1 MGKLILLLPSAFVF
15 AVALTA
21 QNTQVYPCSPGPGGG
36 SSFCEEIC
44 NACALDGFS
53 GSNDGYFQ
61 SIAPDFCGTLENA
74 QWLGFI
80 AGAPNVAITITA
92 SNCLDGHGM
101 QIALYDAC
109 DAPPL
114 DCGEGEVDGANLP
127 ITINA
132 NLVAGEQYFLL
143 IDGFAGD
150 LCNFSLDVSPP
161 TAVYSPP
168 IGDAN
173 AVQGPGE
180 LCPGATFT
188 FATPPVSGAGGYV
201 WDGPPGTLVNGDP
214 VPVTVPAP
222 EGVSVEVTVGDTGGQ
237 IGVQPVNGCNSGAAA
252 AANVVILGDEYRPVL
267 QLDSV
272 AGLSC
277 VSDLTALE
285 VGVHPTGDYQYDWS
299 TTDGHIA
306 SGADSPHPDVDS
318 VGTYSVT
325 VRNALNGCTS
335 VDSVRVGAPL
345 IPDGAALDVQHI
357 RCYGQ
362 KNGVIAIREVLGGT
376 EPFLTAL
383 NDNPLNAA
391 FQYEFLEPGDYLLT
405 IEGADGCRWDTLLQ
419 VAQPDELLLN
429 LGPDTTIH
437 LGQAIQLYHDDA
449 LNFPDRKAT
458 VLVTPDA
465 LQPMAC
471 DSCWYQAPASFRYA
485 VLVLDSSGCR
495 AADERVVTV
504 NKDRFVFFPNAF
516 QPDESGD
523 PNSVF
528 RIFGGEDVD
537 HVESLLV
544 FDNWGELVFES
555 YDFIPNDSAPGWD
568 GTVRGEKLS
577 PAVFLF
583 SAEVVFKDG
592 EKQVYRGD
600 VTLVR

>member
-1 MGKLILLLPSAFVF
+1 MGKLILLLPSAFTL

-21 QNTQVYPCSPGPGGG
+21 QNTQVYPCTPGPGGG
-36 SSFCEEIC
+36 SSFCNEIC
-44 NACALDGFS
+44 NSCALDGFS

-61 SIAPDFCGTLENA
+61 SIATDFCGTLENA

-101 QIALYDAC
+101 QIALYDDC
-109 DAPPL
+109 DHPPL
-114 DCGEGEVDGANLP
+114 DCGEGQVDGANLP

-132 NLVAGEQYFLL
+132 NLVPGQQYFLL

-150 LCNFSLDVSPP
+150 LCNFSLAVSPP

-168 IGDAN
+168 IQDAT

-180 LCPGATFT
+180 MCPGATFT
-188 FATPPVSGAGGYV
+188 FTTPPVSGAGGYV
-201 WDGPPGTLVNGDP
+201 WDGPPGTLINGDP

-222 EGVSVEVTVGDTGGQ
+222 EGVSVEVTLGAVGGQ
-237 IGVQPVNGCNSGAAA
+237 IGVQPVNGCNSGTPA
-252 AANVVILGDEYRPVL
+252 AANVTILGDEYRPVL
-267 QLDSV
+267 LLDSV

-277 VSDLTALE
+277 VSDLTTLD
-285 VGVHPTGDYQYDWS
+285 VGVHPAGDYGYEWT
-299 TTDGHIA
+299 TTDGHLV
-306 SGADSPHPDVDS
+306 SGAGSPNPDVDS
-318 VGTYSVT
+318 VGAYTVT
-325 VRNALNGCTS
+325 VRNALNGCASTGS
-335 VDSVRVGAPL
+335 ILVGAPL
-345 IPDGAALDVQHI
+345 VPDGAVVAVQNI
-357 RCYGQ
+357 RCFGQ
-362 KNGVIAIREVLGGT
+362 KNGVIDIREVLGGT
-376 EPFLTAL
+376 DPFLTTL
-383 NDNPLNAA
+383 NDMPLSPASK
-391 FQYEFLEPGDYLLT
+391 YEFLEPDDYLLT

-419 VAQPDELLLN
+419 IAQPDELLLN

-437 LGQAIQLYHDDA
+437 LGQQIQLWNDDA
-449 LNFPDRKAT
+449 LNFPDRKAA

-485 VLVLDSSGCR
+485 VTVVDSSGCQ

-504 NKDRFVFFPNAF
+504 NKERYVFIPNAF
-516 QPDESGD
+516 HPDESGD
-523 PNSVF
+523 LNAAF

-544 FDNWGELVFES
+544 FDNWGELVFET

-568 GTVRGEKLS
+568 GTVRGEKMA
-577 PAVFLF
+577 PAVFLYA
-583 SAEVVFKDG
+583 AEIVFKDG
-592 EKQVYRGD
+592 EKQIFRGD